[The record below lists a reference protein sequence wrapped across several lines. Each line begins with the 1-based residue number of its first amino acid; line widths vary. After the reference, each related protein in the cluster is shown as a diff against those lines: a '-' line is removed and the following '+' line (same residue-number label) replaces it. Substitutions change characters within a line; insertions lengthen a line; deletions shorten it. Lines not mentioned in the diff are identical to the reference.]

1 MKIHCMNCMEEYDE
15 EFDVCPNCGYIRG
28 TEADEIYYMQPE
40 TMLFDRYIVGT
51 VVGFGGFGITYKAWD
66 TQMNKTVAIKE
77 FFPSSLVSRDDDGVT
92 VNLYSEKNRDEF
104 DKGLLRF
111 LEEGKS
117 TARFG
122 THPNIVNVFDLFE
135 ENNTGY
141 IIMEFLEGVSLK
153 EYIAM
158 NDGSLDTDTTIN
170 ILLSVIEA
178 LKAIHKEKVLHR
190 DISPDNIF
198 ICIPDRVKLID
209 FGAARITTDDEKT
222 MSVVLKPGYAP
233 PEQYRN
239 KSKQGP
245 WTDIYALAATMYY
258 TLTGVVPDES
268 VDRVVKDELIPPK
281 ELVPDIPD
289 FINDSLMVAMA
300 LNHELRFKNVVEF
313 EEAIL
318 HQRKVLSIE
327 ADLKRRKR
335 IRAIAVGVLSAMVII
350 GTIVSIF
357 VYNKVKFDAELE
369 ATSITV
375 WICSEDG
382 DLEEDK
388 KEFISRIS
396 EFKKDY
402 PHVEV
407 RVEAYPYEEYYMRL
421 SEAAEN
427 KTLPDL
433 FVSTYASKDI
443 LENTIELEKVFKAI
457 NKKDLYLLSDYSD
470 YFPDKNQMPTGV
482 DIAIVYESTVE
493 IAEDKSNELDAFYQG
508 QTGYL
513 VEGTKLYDDIQMQ
526 FGGKYN
532 INLTLAC
539 DGSKLTACFVDAWSV
554 SKYSDSAKQNA
565 SERVISYLLGEMGQ
579 DVYYN
584 QSGNGTPINKV
595 CFGEYIK
602 INWELNELEGYIEN
616 LKVDKN
622 NLFGLDDFCD
632 EKYQEIVN

>member
-1 MKIHCMNCMEEYDE
+1 MNCMEEYDE
-15 EFDVCPNCGYIRG
+15 EYGVCPNCGFIRG
-28 TEADEIYYMQPE
+28 TEADEIYYMKPE
-40 TMLFDRYIVGT
+40 TMLFGRYIVGT

-66 TQMNKTVAIKE
+66 TQMEKTVAIKE
-77 FFPSSLVSRDDDGVT
+77 FFPSSLVSRSDDGVT
-92 VNLYSEKNRDEF
+92 VNLYSEKNREEF

-141 IIMEFLEGVSLK
+141 IIMEFLDGVSLK

-158 NDGSLDTDTTIN
+158 NDGRLDTDTIIN

-198 ICIPDRVKLID
+198 ICIPDKVKLID
-209 FGAARITTDDEKT
+209 FGAARITNDDEKT
-222 MSVVLKPGYAP
+222 MSIVLKPGYAP

-258 TLTGVVPDES
+258 ALTGEVPMES
-268 VDRVVKDELIPPK
+268 VDRVVKDELLEPK
-281 ELVPDIPD
+281 ELVPDIPE
-289 FINDSLMVAMA
+289 FVNDSLMVAMA
-300 LNHELRFKNVVEF
+300 LDYELRFKNVVEF

-335 IRAIAVGVLSAMVII
+335 RRTIALGIITTVVLLGSLI
-350 GTIVSIF
+350 SYY

-369 ATSITV
+369 ATTISV
-375 WICSEDG
+375 WICSDDG
-382 DLEEDK
+382 DLEKAKE
-388 KEFISRIS
+388 EFINRIS
-396 EFKKDY
+396 GFMKDY
-402 PHVEV
+402 PHIEV
-407 RVEAYPYEEYYMRL
+407 IVEAYSKNDYYLKL
-421 SEAAEN
+421 SDAV
-427 KTLPDL
+427 KSQQLPDL
-433 FVSTYASKDI
+433 FVSTSASENVLD
-443 LENTIELEKVFKAI
+443 NTIELKNVFKAV
-457 NKKDLYLLSDYSD
+457 NKKDMYILDDYD
-470 YFPDKNQMPTGV
+470 KYFPDENQMPTGFN
-482 DIAIVYESTVE
+482 IAIVYESTVE
-493 IAEDKSNELDAFYQG
+493 TKEEKRNEIELFYG
-508 QTGYL
+508 GSTGYL
-513 VEGTKLYDDIQMQ
+513 VQGTQVYDDIQRD

-532 INLTLAC
+532 IDVELASE
-539 DGSKLTACFVDAWSV
+539 GGRLSACFSETWSV
-554 SKYSDSAKQNA
+554 SAFSDKAKQNA

-584 QSGNGTPINKV
+584 QNGNGTPINKA
-595 CFGEYIK
+595 CFDEYIK
-602 INWELNELEGYIEN
+602 INWELNELSGYMDN
-616 LKVDKN
+616 LVIDRN
-622 NLFGLDDFCD
+622 NLFELDSVCN